1 MGNESIQACISI
13 RLTIR
18 DKPAS
23 PSRDE
28 DIKLEGCGRMRP
40 GLQFCHPTCQKHI
53 KLLCSAPQRISSQV
67 YCFTCWWS
75 MNISSFEKQQ
85 QQWIKQANLIGRMM
99 RMVVKRTYHFLLR
112 AQSNPGT
119 PLQCAPLPRGGVP
132 PSIESTAAD
141 GCLKIYVGVMRNVC
155 VA

>member
-1 MGNESIQACISI
+1 
-13 RLTIR
+13 
-18 DKPAS
+18 
-23 PSRDE
+23 
-28 DIKLEGCGRMRP
+28 
-40 GLQFCHPTCQKHI
+40 
-53 KLLCSAPQRISSQV
+53 
-67 YCFTCWWS
+67 

-85 QQWIKQANLIGRMM
+85 QQQQWIKQANLVGRMM
-99 RMVVKRTYHFLLR
+99 RMVVKRTYHFLPR

-155 VA
+155 AA

>member
-1 MGNESIQACISI
+1 
-13 RLTIR
+13 
-18 DKPAS
+18 
-23 PSRDE
+23 
-28 DIKLEGCGRMRP
+28 
-40 GLQFCHPTCQKHI
+40 
-53 KLLCSAPQRISSQV
+53 
-67 YCFTCWWS
+67 
-75 MNISSFEKQQ
+75 
-85 QQWIKQANLIGRMM
+85 
-99 RMVVKRTYHFLLR
+99 MVVKRTYHFLLR